1 MTDLQGTAIADEGKF
16 NLNLGFPLI
25 RRSPMEP
32 ITDRWKQVVSRIQIA
47 IAFIRK
53 AWEWVGILWGA
64 QMAIEAFN
72 HDGEEI
78 VELWL
83 TNHQSAFKPGKIPLI
98 VSALMFLQPEIL
110 RDWLDNYEPGQ
121 FSHYTHPEALE
132 EFEENYGSLIRRSK
146 RSART
151 PKAVS
156 PVRERHS
163 TENAVTKL
171 LSRKV
176 AMRSVC
182 DRLKK

>member
-1 MTDLQGTAIADEGKF
+1 MTIS
-16 NLNLGFPLI
+16 NLNLGLPF

-32 ITDRWKQVVSRIQIA
+32 ITDRWNQFVSRIQNT

-53 AWEWVGILWGA
+53 AWAWVGILWGA

-132 EFEENYGSLIRRSK
+132 EFEENYGSLIRQKQTISENPQGRIPSK
-146 RSART
+146 GTA
-151 PKAVS
+151 
-156 PVRERHS
+156 
-163 TENAVTKL
+163 N
-171 LSRKV
+171 
-176 AMRSVC
+176 
-182 DRLKK
+182 